1 MKKKLLII
9 GFALF
14 LNSNLI
20 KAMKEPL
27 SDPCCPFMQGEC
39 GKKKE
44 STVGNLSEEKKPEP
58 KEIELVKKKHNS

>member
-1 MKKKLLII
+1 MMKKKLLII

-27 SDPCCPFMQGEC
+27 SDPCYPFTQDSQDE
-39 GKKKE
+39 KKE
-44 STVGNLSEEKKPEP
+44 SIVGNLPKEKKSEP
-58 KEIELVKKKHNS
+58 IKSKK